1 MRPKIIAGNWKMNGS
16 QVQVKQLLDSLKA
29 GIQKAQPTNSHSSV
43 EMIVF
48 PPFVYLEQAAN
59 YLKGSSIKWGA
70 QNVSGEMNGAF
81 TGEISAA
88 MLHDIKC
95 EYVIIGHS
103 ERRILYHENDKIV
116 AKKLKSANE
125 NGLKPILCIGETLEQ
140 FHSGQTQ
147 HAIGQQLGAI
157 IATPEG
163 TLLLQNAMIAYEPVW
178 AIGTGLT
185 ATPEQAQHVHQTI
198 RYQLEKEDAALAA
211 RIPLLYGGSVKAAN
225 AASLMKMPD
234 IDGVLVGGASLDAK
248 EFLAI
253 YEAGIKVS
261 HDLCPKSS

>member
-1 MRPKIIAGNWKMNGS
+1 MKSMRPIIIAGNWKMNGS
-16 QVQVKQLLDSLKA
+16 QMQIKQLLDSLKA
-29 GIQKAQPTNSHSSV
+29 GVQNIQQANAHAPL

-48 PPFVYLEQAAN
+48 PPFVYLEHVAN
-59 YLKGSSIKWGA
+59 DLKGSSIKWGA
-70 QNVSGEMNGAF
+70 QNVSSEMNGAF

-103 ERRILYHENDKIV
+103 ERRTLYHENDKVV
-116 AKKLKSANE
+116 AKKLKSAKE

-140 FHSGQTQ
+140 FQSGQTP
-147 HAIGQQLGAI
+147 HAIAQQLGAVM
-157 IATPEG
+157 ATPEG
-163 TLLLQNAMIAYEPVW
+163 SLLLQNAMIAYEPVW

-185 ATPEQAQHVHQTI
+185 ATPEQAQHVHQNI
-198 RYQLEKEDAALAA
+198 RNQIAKEDAALAE

-225 AASLMKMPD
+225 ALSLMKMPD

-253 YEAGIKVS
+253 YEAGGK
-261 HDLCPKSS
+261 

>member
-1 MRPKIIAGNWKMNGS
+1 MKTMRPIVIAGNWKMNGS
-16 QVQVKQLLDSLKA
+16 QKQNKELLDSLKM
-29 GIQKAQPTNSHSSV
+29 GVQTIQKATTNSSL

-48 PPFVYLEQAAN
+48 PPFVYLEQVAN
-59 YLKGSSIKWGA
+59 HLKGSSIKWGA
-70 QNVSGEMNGAF
+70 QNVSGEMIGPF

-88 MLHDIKC
+88 MLHDINC
-95 EYVIIGHS
+95 QYVIIGHS

-116 AKKLKSANE
+116 AKKLKRANE

-198 RYQLEKEDAALAA
+198 RYQLEKEDAAL
-211 RIPLLYGGSVKAAN
+211 
-225 AASLMKMPD
+225 
-234 IDGVLVGGASLDAK
+234 
-248 EFLAI
+248 
-253 YEAGIKVS
+253 
-261 HDLCPKSS
+261 